1 MKIYDKFTVEERDLI
16 GESSKIED
24 RDYSIDEIRYI
35 KSNVID
41 NIFQKSHKNG
51 DMTKALEVYG
61 DIIEKFD
68 TFLINFNEKF
78 PIALNEIISI
88 AQNVNTAA
96 VTINTLAGNIDNTVE
111 NNTNTLPIIINN
123 FNKTMIEIG
132 EAANSLKNLAD
143 FLERHPESLLKG
155 KGK

>member
-1 MKIYDKFTVEERDLI
+1 MKIFDKFTVEERDLI

-51 DMTKALEVYG
+51 DMTKALENYS

-68 TFLINFNEKF
+68 MMITHEK
-78 PIALNEIISI
+78 IM
-88 AQNVNTAA
+88 
-96 VTINTLAGNIDNTVE
+96 TI
-111 NNTNTLPIIINN
+111 
-123 FNKTMIEIG
+123 
-132 EAANSLKNLAD
+132 
-143 FLERHPESLLKG
+143 
-155 KGK
+155 

>member
-1 MKIYDKFTVEERDLI
+1 MKIFDKFTVEERDLI

-51 DMTKALEVYG
+51 DMTKALENYS

-68 TFLINFNEKF
+68 ILIKRDKMM
-78 PIALNEIISI
+78 
-88 AQNVNTAA
+88 
-96 VTINTLAGNIDNTVE
+96 TI
-111 NNTNTLPIIINN
+111 
-123 FNKTMIEIG
+123 
-132 EAANSLKNLAD
+132 
-143 FLERHPESLLKG
+143 
-155 KGK
+155 

>member
-68 TFLINFNEKF
+68 MLIKCEKMM
-78 PIALNEIISI
+78 
-88 AQNVNTAA
+88 
-96 VTINTLAGNIDNTVE
+96 TI
-111 NNTNTLPIIINN
+111 
-123 FNKTMIEIG
+123 
-132 EAANSLKNLAD
+132 
-143 FLERHPESLLKG
+143 
-155 KGK
+155 

>member
-1 MKIYDKFTVEERDLI
+1 MKIFDKFTVEERDLI

-51 DMTKALEVYG
+51 DMTKALELYG

-68 TFLINFNEKF
+68 MLIKCEKMM
-78 PIALNEIISI
+78 
-88 AQNVNTAA
+88 
-96 VTINTLAGNIDNTVE
+96 TI
-111 NNTNTLPIIINN
+111 
-123 FNKTMIEIG
+123 
-132 EAANSLKNLAD
+132 
-143 FLERHPESLLKG
+143 
-155 KGK
+155 

>member
-1 MKIYDKFTVEERDLI
+1 MKIFDKFTVEERDLI

-68 TFLINFNEKF
+68 MLIKCEKMM
-78 PIALNEIISI
+78 
-88 AQNVNTAA
+88 
-96 VTINTLAGNIDNTVE
+96 TI
-111 NNTNTLPIIINN
+111 
-123 FNKTMIEIG
+123 
-132 EAANSLKNLAD
+132 
-143 FLERHPESLLKG
+143 
-155 KGK
+155 

>member
-1 MKIYDKFTVEERDLI
+1 MRIFDKFTVEERDLI

-51 DMTKALEVYG
+51 DMTKALEVYE

-68 TFLINFNEKF
+68 MLIKCDKMM
-78 PIALNEIISI
+78 
-88 AQNVNTAA
+88 
-96 VTINTLAGNIDNTVE
+96 TI
-111 NNTNTLPIIINN
+111 
-123 FNKTMIEIG
+123 
-132 EAANSLKNLAD
+132 
-143 FLERHPESLLKG
+143 
-155 KGK
+155 